1 LPGTGNGE
9 SAAVTRVVLPIAVL
23 LLLGGVG
30 VAMFSQHPW
39 SPRAD
44 VVQPIPFSHRV
55 HAGVRKIPCQYCHAS
70 ARRSQTAGV
79 PSVQTCLGCH
89 MKVGIEQVA
98 LAPVTQPWTDS
109 TQPPGEIVW
118 NRVYTLPDF
127 VRFAHRPHILA
138 GVACQACHGPVETM
152 DRVVPVHDINMGFCL
167 SCHTQRH
174 VSTECTTCHY

>member
-1 LPGTGNGE
+1 MN
-9 SAAVTRVVLPIAVL
+9 RVVLSITLFLFLVGA
-23 LLLGGVG
+23 G

-39 SPRAD
+39 SPSRD

-79 PSVQTCLGCH
+79 PSVQRCLGCH
-89 MKVGIEQVA
+89 MKVGGEQPV
-98 LAPVTQPWTDS
+98 LAAVTQPWTD
-109 TQPPGEIVW
+109 TKQPPGEIVW

-138 GVACQACHGPVETM
+138 GVACQECHGPVETM
-152 DRVVPVHDINMGFCL
+152 DRVVPVHDINMGFCI
-167 SCHTQRH
+167 SCHTERH
-174 VSTECTTCHY
+174 VSKDCSICHY